1 MVPPITS
8 TYPLDSS
15 YSSDHAPATELP
27 SDLTPPQSLSK
38 LMSTVPVGRGGKPLE
53 VAHLAVFLASDEA
66 SFITGSDYLSEW
78 RSKVR
83 DMSGRKG

>member
-1 MVPPITS
+1 
-8 TYPLDSS
+8 
-15 YSSDHAPATELP
+15 
-27 SDLTPPQSLSK
+27 
-38 LMSTVPVGRGGKPLE
+38 MSTVPVGRGGKPLE

-83 DMSGRKG
+83 DMSGRKGWRVASPPVDGGSSA